1 MLFLIPGAEIW
12 LLSLAQAIQELS
24 FLEEK
29 AAPWWLSSCLGWFA
43 EYFFKKKKMVKL
55 FIKNSLFFATND
67 AYIFTHTKHFVSNI
81 FDKKTTCAV
90 FY

>member
-1 MLFLIPGAEIW
+1 
-12 LLSLAQAIQELS
+12 
-24 FLEEK
+24 
-29 AAPWWLSSCLGWFA
+29 
-43 EYFFKKKKMVKL
+43 MVKL